1 MMTLPRLDFN
11 WARLISTLSVPAAV
25 ILILWIAGAIS
36 ALAALV
42 FLATVALT
50 LAWVFARHGRE
61 LDIETRRA
69 RIAAARRPRNDR
81 RPVLA
86 GLVEGMGDPLILLDL
101 DQRVVHANRAARRLF
116 GRQIVGQDITFYLR
130 HPAAIKAIEQAI
142 ERGQADEQEITIFDP
157 VERAFLIRVTALDMD
172 GTGGDGGE
180 EDGPARYLV
189 VSIVDVTKMKRAE
202 KMRVDF
208 VANAS
213 HELRTPLASVLGF
226 VETLMGKAGEDPATR
241 SRFLGIVHDE
251 ATRMQRLINDLLSL
265 SRIEMDQ
272 HVAPEGEVDL
282 VPLLEG
288 IARTM
293 GLRTEGDLVRIEAP
307 EHLPP
312 VRGDRD
318 QLLQVFQNLIDN
330 ACKYGRPGAPVE
342 LRLSLVDH
350 LPNRALPGVAVAVFN
365 HGEGIPPEHLPRLTE
380 RFYRVDTA
388 RSRKLGGTGLGLAI
402 VKHII
407 ARHRGAL
414 QIESEQGV
422 GTTVTVS
429 LPRADVAEDAAE
441 DAANLQ
447 QSGL

>member
-50 LAWVFARHGRE
+50 LAWVFARHGTE

-172 GTGGDGGE
+172 GAGGDGGE
-180 EDGPARYLV
+180 DDGPARYLV

>member
-50 LAWVFARHGRE
+50 LAWVFAHHGTE

-172 GTGGDGGE
+172 GAGGDGGE
-180 EDGPARYLV
+180 DDGPTRYLV

>member
-42 FLATVALT
+42 LLATVALT

-180 EDGPARYLV
+180 EDGPTRYLV

>member
-81 RPVLA
+81 RPMLA

-180 EDGPARYLV
+180 EDGPTRYLV